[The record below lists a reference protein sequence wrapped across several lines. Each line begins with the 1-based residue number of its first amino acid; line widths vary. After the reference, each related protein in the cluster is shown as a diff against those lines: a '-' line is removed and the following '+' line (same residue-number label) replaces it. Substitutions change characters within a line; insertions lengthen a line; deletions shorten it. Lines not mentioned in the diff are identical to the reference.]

1 MYSSLNLLDSSNN
14 GFFLHKRGEIEE
26 VLPQSDN
33 FGFFMQE
40 YFWFCDV
47 FLFSEFYMPTKL
59 PQFVEEDRNKT
70 TH

>member
-1 MYSSLNLLDSSNN
+1 MD
-14 GFFLHKRGEIEE
+14 FFFQIEE

-40 YFWFCDV
+40 WFWFCDV
-47 FLFSEFYMPTKL
+47 FQFSEFYMPTKL